1 MTLTS
6 SPSGAAEARSCI
18 QLSQTLARFGTV
30 SLERRPKTR
39 SSAGWR
45 YLATCDTSSVRIN
58 GSEAAVLHISL
69 MSAKMLLLVKKC
81 DGVWLKKQN
90 QNKAKQK

>member
-6 SPSGAAEARSCI
+6 CPSGAAEARSCV

-30 SLERRPKTR
+30 SLERRPTTR

-45 YLATCDTSSVRIN
+45 YPATCATSSVRIN

-69 MSAKMLLLVKKC
+69 MSAKTLLVKKC
-81 DGVWLKKQN
+81 DGVWLKKQK
-90 QNKAKQK
+90 QNKAIQK